1 MGSSDRTIPQIS
13 ERFIQVSCSAAHC
26 CALDEKGYPHC
37 WGRPREEV
45 NPPTISWKDF
55 KESQESFGWVDQA
68 PVDEDDYADYD
79 GETPIVS
86 DDDLRLSKM
95 QFRQISVTNDMSCGI
110 TLIGAHLRCWGSKRL
125 HRRGRWPVS
134 AKGPYRQVS
143 AGGLGVCAIV
153 GSADD
158 LSGEEDYLQV
168 EAPEQ
173 GRAPDSLECWGGAS
187 AVNPKY
193 FEAWDQIAV
202 GVTYACGVSMDSQL
216 HCGGF
221 VTASEEAFFN
231 AVVMA

>member
-1 MGSSDRTIPQIS
+1 M
-13 ERFIQVSCSAAHC
+13 
-26 CALDEKGYPHC
+26 
-37 WGRPREEV
+37 

-221 VTASEEAFFN
+221 VTAAEEAFFN
-231 AVVMA
+231 SVVMA

>member
-1 MGSSDRTIPQIS
+1 MSGVIPGLYTQISADCESRFACGIMIDGKINCWGMGSSDRTIPQIS

-95 QFRQISVTNDMSCGI
+95 QFRQ
-110 TLIGAHLRCWGSKRL
+110 
-125 HRRGRWPVS
+125 
-134 AKGPYRQVS
+134 
-143 AGGLGVCAIV
+143 
-153 GSADD
+153 
-158 LSGEEDYLQV
+158 
-168 EAPEQ
+168 
-173 GRAPDSLECWGGAS
+173 
-187 AVNPKY
+187 
-193 FEAWDQIAV
+193 
-202 GVTYACGVSMDSQL
+202 
-216 HCGGF
+216 
-221 VTASEEAFFN
+221 
-231 AVVMA
+231 